1 MCTLAEQHPIAVIGL
16 KTALEDGVIARL
28 ERKAVKR
35 TALIYDFIASSPEPV
50 TMKQIKDQFDIKYGI
65 ASGTLSALLASNKL
79 VREQVSRADGST
91 GRKVQWGY
99 KALAQTEK
107 NMVES
112 LSE

>member
-1 MCTLAEQHPIAVIGL
+1 MFTLAEQPPIAVIGL
-16 KTALEDGVIARL
+16 KTALEEGVIARL

-35 TALIYDFIASSPEPV
+35 IALIYDFIASSPEPV
-50 TMKQIKDQFDIKYGI
+50 TMKQVKDEFGIKYGI

-91 GRKVQWGY
+91 GRKVQWAY
-99 KALAQTEK
+99 KAVAQTEK
-107 NMVES
+107 NVIES